1 MFENHTKSKY
11 STGYDPKFKEP
22 ETVEILETAK
32 DAIIG
37 GYKKNTI
44 AKLLCNELDMPYVQ
58 AQALAAKA
66 WKEVMATGKD
76 REEGMREKN
85 IQRLEF
91 LYAKCVDQNDIK
103 NALSALDQLS
113 KLCMLYKEK
122 IQITTDEYVI
132 DLLGDGE
139 KTTN

>member
-1 MFENHTKSKY
+1 MFENHNKSKY

-22 ETVEILETAK
+22 ETIEILETAK

-37 GYKKNTI
+37 GYKKNTV
-44 AKLLCNELDMPYVQ
+44 AKLLCEEMGMKYAN

-66 WKEVMATGKD
+66 WKEVMKIGKD

-91 LYAKCVDQNDIK
+91 LYAKCVDQNDMK

-113 KLCMLYKEK
+113 KLCQLYKEK
-122 IQITTDEYVI
+122 VEITTDEYVL
-132 DLLGDGE
+132 DLVGDGE
-139 KTTN
+139 KEN